1 VSDRL
6 LVDGYNVIHA
16 WPDLRR
22 LLGESLEL
30 ARDGLVARLAVL
42 AQVVGT
48 DVTVVFDAHRTRARK
63 ETEEIRDGVRVVFTR
78 AGHSADHAIE
88 RRAFAA
94 REVGETLLV
103 ATSDSFHREMLR
115 GLGAAVIDAPE
126 LLRRVEAA
134 ESELAGRLRSLR

>member
-1 VSDRL
+1 MSDRL

-22 LLGESLEL
+22 LLDESLEL

-42 AQVVGT
+42 AQVAGT
-48 DVTVVFDAHRTRARK
+48 EVTVVFDAHRTRARR
-63 ETEEIRDGVRVVFTR
+63 ETEEVRDGVRVVFTR
-78 AGHSADHAIE
+78 RGHSADHAIE

-94 REVGETLLV
+94 REAGETLQV
-103 ATSDSFHREMLR
+103 ATSDSFHRDMLR
-115 GLGAAVIDAPE
+115 GMGAGVIDTSE

-134 ESELAGRLRSLR
+134 EAELAARLRSLL